1 MFFPKVWN
9 TFFFYETLPDVK
21 SFFWLKKLYDYLC
34 NYTICLHH
42 STLYSW
48 GRIFLPSS
56 CCSPC
61 RPICLMF
68 SFFFSTS
75 FEKVLIFHYLSICI
89 YIYTQSRITIHQS
102 TVRIHIII
110 YLYTKM
116 HCFPHLE
123 RKELKLM
130 LYTGTVSRSHP
141 KFSGMMT
148 TTKFPVTL
156 HTNCLVCLLSRIVL
170 SFDHQTLTILTL
182 GTCEYPNV
190 TSQWLRVFTPVSNI
204 LFSCLFRLP
213 SATHIFGCTVFF
225 LNVMFIV

>member
-1 MFFPKVWN
+1 M
-9 TFFFYETLPDVK
+9 
-21 SFFWLKKLYDYLC
+21 KKLYDYLC
-34 NYTICLHH
+34 RLITICLHH

-48 GRIFLPSS
+48 DSILLPSS

-89 YIYTQSRITIHQS
+89 YIYTQFRITIHQS

-116 HCFPHLE
+116 DCFPHLE
-123 RKELKLM
+123 KKKRAQVDVV
-130 LYTGTVSRSHP
+130 YTGTVSRSHP

-156 HTNCLVCLLSRIVL
+156 HTNCLVCL
-170 SFDHQTLTILTL
+170 
-182 GTCEYPNV
+182 
-190 TSQWLRVFTPVSNI
+190 
-204 LFSCLFRLP
+204 
-213 SATHIFGCTVFF
+213 
-225 LNVMFIV
+225 